1 MKKIIIGALF
11 MIFGSFSM
19 ASAELGVNVGV
30 SGTMGVFEGSATE
43 TEGTEV
49 SQKDEGILAVGWGS
63 LFIEKTLGDRIAI
76 GIDYVPGS
84 ISSETDTDEVSDLKA
99 KTAGARATGN
109 QKIQVDF
116 EDLTT
121 LYISVNITDN
131 FYVKAGAMEVD
142 VITNEALHTGST
154 YGNTSLDGSVY
165 GAGYHKS
172 FDNGMFLRTEA
183 LVMEFDGATLTSTT
197 NSDNKVTVN
206 QLDGASAKISI
217 GRSF

>member
-1 MKKIIIGALF
+1 MKKIIISALF

-43 TEGTEV
+43 TEASEV
-49 SQKDEGILAVGWGS
+49 SQKDEGVMAVGWGS

-84 ISSETDTDEVSDLKA
+84 ISSETDTDEVSDLKGKA
-99 KTAGARATGN
+99 AGARATGN

-121 LYISVNITDN
+121 YYISLNITDN

-183 LVMEFDGATLTSTT
+183 LVMEFDGTTMTSST
-197 NSDNKVTVN
+197 NSDNKVVVN